1 MLAPK
6 PLSLLPLF
14 YFIANLQF
22 GTAVPPLDRSS
33 TIPGCSCYQAAGN
46 DEAVFLNHQFF
57 DFRNLANETFASS
70 LEPPVLINGNQSK
83 GIEPL
88 TSPFFGRGL
97 FGDYFLPASW
107 TRNASAGA
115 PITMVNSQQNVYL
128 SEGNPIKLSIP
139 QS

>member
-1 MLAPK
+1 MLSPK
-6 PLSLLPLF
+6 PLSLLSVFSFLV
-14 YFIANLQF
+14 NLHF
-22 GTAVPPLDRSS
+22 CTAVPPLDPSS

-57 DFRNLANETFASS
+57 DFRNLANETFASN
-70 LEPPVLINGNQSK
+70 LEPPMLINGNQSK

-88 TSPFFGRGL
+88 TSQFFGKGL

-107 TRNASAGA
+107 TKNASEGA

-128 SEGNPIKLSIP
+128 SKPNTTNLSIC
-139 QS
+139 QG